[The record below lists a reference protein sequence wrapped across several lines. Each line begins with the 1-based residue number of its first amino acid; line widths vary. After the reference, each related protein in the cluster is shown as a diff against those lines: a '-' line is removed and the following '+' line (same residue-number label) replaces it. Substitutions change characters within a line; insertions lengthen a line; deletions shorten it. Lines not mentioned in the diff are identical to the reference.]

1 VPDDDGLGEAELAA
15 QKGEVVGE
23 ELHGVSVMRL
33 VALPMS
39 AQIRR
44 HDSVAMP
51 REMLEFRGEEAVIAA
66 PAVNEQDRRL
76 LAFRFLVEQ

>member
-1 VPDDDGLGEAELAA
+1 MA
-15 QKGEVVGE
+15 
-23 ELHGVSVMRL
+23 
-33 VALPMS
+33 